1 MIKSMR
7 PRKIVRLNLNVRC
20 MMNIPFYIFT
30 KLPAFPAMRGKVIV
44 PSHCHMN
51 LVATDDRLLPF
62 DLVGGGGV
70 DCLIAIENINEHD
83 PHMTSTCMTHRQSQ
97 TCCGDSIFSR
107 HRHPYCYMQTLIPH
121 VLIGFR
127 KWLN

>member
-1 MIKSMR
+1 MFKFMRMIKFMR
-7 PRKIVRLNLNVRC
+7 GQADDAC
-20 MMNIPFYIFT
+20 CYIFT
-30 KLPAFPAMRGKVIV
+30 KVPAFPAMRGKVIV

-62 DLVGGGGV
+62 DLIRGGV
-70 DCLIAIENINEHD
+70 DCLISIENINEHD

-97 TCCGDSIFSR
+97 TCFGDSIFSR